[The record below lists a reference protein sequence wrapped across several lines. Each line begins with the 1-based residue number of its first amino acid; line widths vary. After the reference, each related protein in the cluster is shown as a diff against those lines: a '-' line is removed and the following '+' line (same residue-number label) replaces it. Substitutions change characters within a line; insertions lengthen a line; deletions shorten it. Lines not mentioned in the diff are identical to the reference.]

1 MKVYAYLIILIIA
14 TISGGGLIGFISG
27 VAFIVFWEVT
37 GSMGK
42 PRRESQ
48 TLDEQYHQESYGEE
62 PKTTIQK
69 LEPCIDILC
78 FQESNTASVH
88 SFSHHDFHKGY
99 PCIPYARL
107 PFF

>member
-78 FQESNTASVH
+78 FYALKHEKHWTTEKVKFIKLKN
-88 SFSHHDFHKGY
+88 KGKLY
-99 PCIPYARL
+99 LCKY
-107 PFF
+107 